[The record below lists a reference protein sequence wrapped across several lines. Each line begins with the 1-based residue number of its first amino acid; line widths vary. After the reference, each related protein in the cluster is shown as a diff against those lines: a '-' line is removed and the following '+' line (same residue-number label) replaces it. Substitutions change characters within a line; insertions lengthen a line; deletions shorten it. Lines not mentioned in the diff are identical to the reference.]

1 MLDKVLFMDENNKT
15 DRELLGKG
23 LKRMAICLVLMFVG
37 PTLFYI
43 ALSNDD
49 KPLYIPL
56 LIIAI
61 LVCLGAITMFF
72 IGLNTIGDSIFK
84 KKR

>member
-1 MLDKVLFMDENNKT
+1 MDENNKT
-15 DRELLGKG
+15 DKKLLEKG
-23 LKRMAICLVLMFVG
+23 LKRMGICLVLMFAG
-37 PTLFYI
+37 PTLLHL

-61 LVCLGAITMFF
+61 LICITAIAMLF

-84 KKR
+84 KKK